1 MELIFPNFFILIF
14 IFVLISQKITCK
26 MSPKLFSQILKFQE
40 GGVYLQ
46 IRSLVHITFFEI
58 EKIEKTTNLH
68 YNLCVCFILDH
79 IHFVIGTLFLRGRM
93 NGFTTSLL
101 SIKIDTCE
109 FSFCLPA
116 LQDCSFCKQWIKSSS
131 VPSIARLKPQH
142 LNDFIM
148 FSLDS

>member
-1 MELIFPNFFILIF
+1 MELIFPNFFIFIF
-14 IFVLISQKITCK
+14 IFMSISQKMTCK
-26 MSPKLFSQILKFQE
+26 MSPKLFSQILRFQE

-46 IRSLVHITFFEI
+46 IRSLVDITFFEI
-58 EKIEKTTNLH
+58 EKIEKTPNLH

-93 NGFTTSLL
+93 NGFTASLL
-101 SIKIDTCE
+101 SIKIGSCE

-116 LQDCSFCKQWIKSSS
+116 LQDCPFCKQWIKSSS
-131 VPSIARLKPQH
+131 VPSIARLKLQH

-148 FSLDS
+148 FSLNI